1 MLIIIMG
8 SVSCTEK
15 VEPAWCTEGYSVVGS
30 LCIIRKG
37 PELVDLNFF
46 LYIVSWLGPLTRQTE
61 KENEIE

>member
-1 MLIIIMG
+1 MHWGLLCCG
-8 SVSCTEK
+8 
-15 VEPAWCTEGYSVVGS
+15 

-46 LYIVSWLGPLTRQTE
+46 LYIVSMLGPLTRQTE